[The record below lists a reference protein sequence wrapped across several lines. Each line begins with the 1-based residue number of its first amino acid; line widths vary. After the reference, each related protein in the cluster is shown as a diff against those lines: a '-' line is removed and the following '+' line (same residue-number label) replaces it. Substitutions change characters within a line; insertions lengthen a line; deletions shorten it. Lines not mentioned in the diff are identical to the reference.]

1 MAQADWLMVLGGLF
15 LVIGMALLIGGR
27 SEEKGYYDAL
37 SRQTDVR
44 EFMVHEPERPEPGAL
59 KVGGWIAL
67 VVGLAMLVIG
77 GAFWLWG

>member
-1 MAQADWLMVLGGLF
+1 MAQADWLMALGGLF
-15 LVIGMALLIGGR
+15 LVIGIALLIGGR
-27 SEEKGYYDAL
+27 SEEKGYYNAV
-37 SRQTDVR
+37 SRRTDVR

-67 VVGLAMLVIG
+67 AVGLAMLVIG